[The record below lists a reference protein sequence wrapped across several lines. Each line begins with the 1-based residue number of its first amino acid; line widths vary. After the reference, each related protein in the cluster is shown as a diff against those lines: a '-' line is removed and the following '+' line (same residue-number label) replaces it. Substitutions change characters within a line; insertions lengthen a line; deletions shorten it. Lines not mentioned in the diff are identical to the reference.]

1 LSLTFGP
8 IGVVLAATISQYWPT
23 FTGSVPAGDD
33 ATSWGKLFSAFQV
46 SGLPHAF
53 LIDRNGKIAA
63 HGSLNEMLT
72 KQRELE
78 PR

>member
-1 LSLTFGP
+1 VC
-8 IGVVLAATISQYWPT
+8 ID
-23 FTGSVPAGDD
+23 VPAGDD